1 MWFVYVLKSINHP
14 FLYVGMTHD
23 LERRMASHNSGMN
36 QSTKHYAPFSLETY
50 IAVKTEKKA
59 KELEKYFKAGSGK
72 AVSKNGFSLLMN
84 RLAILCLAKPDEAGD
99 GMCVGERSLGPV
111 AQLDRASD
119 F

>member
-72 AVSKNGFSLLMN
+72 AVLKKRFLV
-84 RLAILCLAKPDEAGD
+84 ADE
-99 GMCVGERSLGPV
+99 
-111 AQLDRASD
+111 
-119 F
+119 